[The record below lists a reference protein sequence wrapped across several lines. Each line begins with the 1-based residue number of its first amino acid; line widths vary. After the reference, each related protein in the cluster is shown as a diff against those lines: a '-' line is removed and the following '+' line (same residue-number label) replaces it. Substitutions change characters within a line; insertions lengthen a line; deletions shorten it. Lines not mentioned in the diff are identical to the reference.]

1 MKKLLAVA
9 LVVLM
14 VVSVLPMSAFAASM
28 SDALSDAGYTIVS
41 DDETTLAPGIT
52 MNEVVMYDSNG
63 DRVEMYVTT
72 SDTSVDTVK
81 FYANY
86 KDNQCATWGMQTLSE
101 QVAAI
106 EANYE
111 EPFKVVAGLNASYY
125 NTTTG
130 APTGAFV
137 MEGVDASTS
146 GDNYAFFAVLKD
158 GTVMIG
164 DKGEYSSYKG
174 QIKEAIGGYI
184 HIVKDGAIAS
194 GLDKVT
200 KYPRQTIGMTA
211 DGKVIT
217 MTADGSQAPQTV
229 GLTIYEQAQVMLEL
243 GCVEALHL
251 DGGNSA
257 TFGAIREGT
266 DKFVTVNSPS
276 GQAERAVSN
285 TLMIVSTAVAD
296 GTFDHAVI
304 SGDYDYFLPNTSYTF
319 SAIPADATNA
329 PAKDFPETVT
339 WALSDDS
346 FGTIEN
352 GKFTSNG
359 KLGAL
364 EVQMVDGDK
373 VVGAKK
379 IEVVTPESI
388 SFGADEKTVPY
399 GKTASMKVIAMYNN
413 NEACSD
419 ADNFNWSLSPETAG
433 TLNGFEFTAGT
444 DETVTQAVLTA
455 SYKYDE
461 AVEDAV
467 VAVKFGKGSE
477 VIFDFEDGDISEW
490 RGTETINEWID
501 DANASAPA
509 DKKYTILKPESY
521 GNPIEATST
530 SVFLATEEN
539 GGRVKT
545 GDYALGFKI
554 NRLNATGVGSWVYNY
569 LYYTGE
575 TQIWRDVANGKSAV
589 RVGMW
594 VNMTQNATNTGFRI
608 CRTFT
613 KDESGKLYTNYDYM
627 MSDYDGAK
635 VSYNTNY
642 GIPESGWIY
651 VYFNLTAYDVQ
662 TSAQWNSYENYA
674 MNNGKKADGNY
685 FPAFI
690 QFVNGDDTMEELVM
704 YIDDITLDYSDV
716 IDDRKAPVISD
727 TNVSETI
734 DSFVALNGQKL
745 TNNCLSFSAAVA
757 DFEASNAT
765 GLDYSTAK
773 IYIDGMDMS
782 SKATFKAAG
791 SSMTLTDVYLTN
803 GAHSIAF
810 VISDNQG
817 NETRVTKTF
826 TVAGSAENAE
836 VYLSGHNNGGDTPK
850 TGSVYYIDVKATDAS
865 QIKSIVTKIRL
876 NSANAFESDHIA
888 CADGV
893 SVTYSYDELN
903 YELTLNITND
913 GALSGDAVLA
923 SIPVRVW
930 SWDAEKTGITADA
943 QFASGSIPSI
953 DIEYQAVYGEV
964 IYKSGTYDSYI
975 AGFYSSCDVATE
987 IDNKTAW
994 HAHTESAL
1002 ADVPATCTD
1011 DGYEGRT
1018 YCEGCSSVVDWGT
1031 TLEAKGHNLIIVDGG
1046 LVCDVCGESDAK
1058 NGLAQIGDNY
1068 YYFANGSVKK
1078 GWQLVG
1084 SDWHYFDET
1093 TGAAVSGE
1101 KYMAPVT
1108 YVFEANGKLASG
1120 VWAKTLYGMRYY
1132 YGPGYYKNGWQTI
1145 DGKDYYFDDG
1155 NRIEGGWQ
1163 LVLESQQYRN
1173 WYYFDSEGVC
1183 ADKTLKPE
1191 DGLYTDRNG
1200 VAGSIDGVGLSG
1212 LRLVNGKYYYFNHH
1226 GYAQKNGTFSG
1237 RIFMDDYAAYTGLL
1251 EKDGVIYY
1259 YEDGITATCGLFSID
1274 GDYYYV
1280 YWGGVVKTSDTY
1292 YVGRTYCDLPAGTYE
1307 FGDDGKMLNGIIEKD
1322 GVQYLYAN
1330 GKLASYGLYK
1340 IENDYYFVSGDGSF
1354 VTDIRH
1360 YVARTYC
1367 DLPVGNY
1374 TFGSDGKMLDGVV
1387 EVDGTLYLYDKGTT
1401 ATCGL
1406 FEIDGK
1412 YYYSYWGGVLK
1423 TDGRYYVSRTY
1434 CDLPAGNY
1442 TFGADGAMLDGVV
1455 EVDGTLYL
1463 YDKGITATCGLFEI
1477 DGKYY
1482 YSYWGGVLQTDG
1494 RYYVTRSYCDL
1505 PVGNYTFGSDGAM
1518 LDGVVEVDGTLYL
1531 YDKGTAATCGLFE
1544 IDGKYYYSYW
1554 GGVLQTD
1561 GRYYVTR
1568 SYCDLPIGNY
1578 TFGAGGKMLD
1588 GFITKDD
1595 GIYYYENGNTPA
1607 PKMIFVE
1614 GFYYYVSWGGKLLT
1628 NGTYYVPADGIYS
1641 DISMNLTFNELGQFV
1656 K

>member
-14 VVSVLPMSAFAASM
+14 IVSVLPVSVFAASV
-28 SDALSDAGYTIVS
+28 SDAISDAGYTIVS

-63 DRVEMYVTT
+63 DRVEMYITT

-174 QIKEAIGGYI
+174 QIKEAIGGYV

-229 GLTIYEQAQVMLEL
+229 GLTYYEQAQVMLEL
-243 GCVEALHL
+243 GCVDALHL

-419 ADNFNWSLSPETAG
+419 ADNFNWSFSPETAG

-467 VAVKFGKGSE
+467 VTVKFGKGSE

-501 DANASAPA
+501 EANASAPE
-509 DKKYTILKPESY
+509 DKTYSILYPE
-521 GNPIEATST
+521 NNTNAIESTSS

-545 GDYALGFKI
+545 GDYALGIKI
-554 NRLNATGVGSWVYNY
+554 NRLNAEGVGGWIYNY

-594 VNMTQNATNTGFRI
+594 VNMTQNATNTAFRI

-613 KDESGKLYTNYDYM
+613 KDASGKLYTNYDYM
-627 MSDYDGAK
+627 MSDYDGSN
-635 VSYNTNY
+635 VSYSTNY

-651 VYFNLTAYDVQ
+651 VYFDLTAYDLQ
-662 TSAQWNSYENYA
+662 TSTQWDFYEDYA
-674 MNNGKKADGNY
+674 INNGKKPGGNY

-690 QFVNGDDTMEELVM
+690 QFINGTSADDDTMEELVM

-734 DSFVALNGQKL
+734 DTFVALNGQTL

-876 NSANAFESDHIA
+876 NSANAFESDHIV

-930 SWDAEKTGITADA
+930 SWDAEKTGISADA
-943 QFASGSIPSI
+943 QFKTELIPSI

-964 IYKSGTYDSYI
+964 TYKSGTYDSYI

-1058 NGLAQIGDNY
+1058 NGLAQIGDDY

-1145 DGKDYYFDDG
+1145 DGKDYCFE
-1155 NRIEGGWQ
+1155 NSFRIEGGWQ
-1163 LVLESQQYRN
+1163 MVNENYLDAR
-1173 WYYFDSEGVC
+1173 WYWFDENGVC
-1183 ADKTLKPE
+1183 ADKSLKPE
-1191 DGLYTDRNG
+1191 DGFYTDRNG
-1200 VAGSIDGVGLSG
+1200 FRYSKDGKGLFG
-1212 LRLVNGKYYYFNHH
+1212 LHEVDGRYYYFDYK
-1226 GYAQKNGTFSG
+1226 GYPQKNGTFAG
-1237 RIFMDDYAAYTGLL
+1237 RLFLDDYAAYTGLL
-1251 EKDGVIYY
+1251 EEGGVTYY
-1259 YEDGITATCGLFSID
+1259 YENGVTGPCGLVLVD
-1274 GDYYYV
+1274 GDYYYS
-1280 YWGGVVKTSDTY
+1280 YWGGVIKSGTHYISNS
-1292 YVGRTYCDLPAGTYE
+1292 YCDLPAGEYT
-1307 FGDDGKMLNGIIEKD
+1307 FGEDGKALNGISD
-1322 GVQYLYAN
+1322 SVLYAN
-1330 GKLASYGLYK
+1330 GKKASEGLYY
-1340 IENDYYFVSGDGSF
+1340 IDGVYYLANYNGQIRADGTYYVSTTF
-1354 VTDIRH
+1354 
-1360 YVARTYC
+1360 C
-1367 DLPVGNY
+1367 DLPAGANY
-1374 TFGSDGKMLDGVV
+1374 TFGPDGKMYDGVV
-1387 EVDGTLYLYDKGTT
+1387 DINGSLYLYDNGTTVGQGLFESDGDYYLATWGGLVRTNGRYYVSTTFCDLPAGANYTFGPDGKMYDGVVDVDGTLYLYDNGSTVSQ
-1401 ATCGL
+1401 GL
-1406 FEIDGK
+1406 FEIDGD
-1412 YYYSYWGGVLK
+1412 YYLATWGGVLK
-1423 TDGRYYVSRTY
+1423 TGETYYVTESF
-1434 CDLPAGNY
+1434 CDLSANVNY
-1442 TFGADGAMLDGVV
+1442 TFGADGAML
-1455 EVDGTLYL
+1455 
-1463 YDKGITATCGLFEI
+1463 
-1477 DGKYY
+1477 
-1482 YSYWGGVLQTDG
+1482 
-1494 RYYVTRSYCDL
+1494 
-1505 PVGNYTFGSDGAM
+1505 N
-1518 LDGVVEVDGTLYL
+1518 
-1531 YDKGTAATCGLFE
+1531 
-1544 IDGKYYYSYW
+1544 
-1554 GGVLQTD
+1554 
-1561 GRYYVTR
+1561 
-1568 SYCDLPIGNY
+1568 
-1578 TFGAGGKMLD
+1578 
-1588 GFITKDD
+1588 GFVTKDD
-1595 GIYYYENGNTPA
+1595 GIYYYVNGNTPA
-1607 PKMIFVE
+1607 PGIVFVD

-1641 DISMNLTFNELGQFV
+1641 DISMNLTFNELGQIV

>member
-14 VVSVLPMSAFAASM
+14 IVSVLPASAFAASM
-28 SDALSDAGYTIVS
+28 SDAL
-41 DDETTLAPGIT
+41 
-52 MNEVVMYDSNG
+52 
-63 DRVEMYVTT
+63 
-72 SDTSVDTVK
+72 
-81 FYANY
+81 
-86 KDNQCATWGMQTLSE
+86 
-101 QVAAI
+101 
-106 EANYE
+106 
-111 EPFKVVAGLNASYY
+111 
-125 NTTTG
+125 
-130 APTGAFV
+130 
-137 MEGVDASTS
+137 
-146 GDNYAFFAVLKD
+146 
-158 GTVMIG
+158 
-164 DKGEYSSYKG
+164 
-174 QIKEAIGGYI
+174 
-184 HIVKDGAIAS
+184 
-194 GLDKVT
+194 
-200 KYPRQTIGMTA
+200 
-211 DGKVIT
+211 
-217 MTADGSQAPQTV
+217 
-229 GLTIYEQAQVMLEL
+229 
-243 GCVEALHL
+243 HL

-257 TFGAIREGT
+257 
-266 DKFVTVNSPS
+266 
-276 GQAERAVSN
+276 
-285 TLMIVSTAVAD
+285 AD

-304 SGDYDYFLPNTSYTF
+304 SGDYDYFLPNSSYTF

-399 GKTASMKVIAMYNN
+399 GKTSSMKVIAMYNN

-467 VAVKFGKGSE
+467 VTVEFGKGSE

-490 RGTETINEWID
+490 RGSETINEWID
-501 DANASAPA
+501 EANASAPA
-509 DKKYTILKPESY
+509 DKKYSIFKPESY
-521 GNPIEATST
+521 GNNIKTTST

-545 GDYALGFKI
+545 GDYALGLKI
-554 NRLNATGVGSWVYNY
+554 NRLNVTNLGDWVYNY

-594 VNMTQNATNTGFRI
+594 VNMTQNATNTAFRI

-613 KDESGKLYTNYDYM
+613 KDASGKLYTSYDYM
-627 MSDYDGAK
+627 MSDYDG
-635 VSYNTNY
+635 VNLSYNTNY
-642 GIPESGWIY
+642 KIPESGWVY
-651 VYFNLTAYDVQ
+651 VYFDLTAYDLQ
-662 TSAQWNSYENYA
+662 TSTQWNSYENYVI
-674 MNNGKKADGNY
+674 NNGKKENGNY

-690 QFVNGDDTMEELVM
+690 QFINGNSVDDDTMEELVM

-782 SKATFKAAG
+782 SKASFKAAG

-876 NSANAFESDHIA
+876 NSANAFESDHIV

-893 SVTYSYDELN
+893 SVTYSYDELD

-930 SWDAEKTGITADA
+930 SWDAEKTGITADT
-943 QFASGSIPSI
+943 QFGSGKIPSI

-964 IYKSGTYDSYI
+964 TYKSGTYDSYI
-975 AGFYSSCDVATE
+975 VGFYSSCDVATE

-1002 ADVPATCTD
+1002 ADIPATCTD

-1031 TLEAKGHNLIIVDGG
+1031 TLEAKGHNLITVDGG

-1101 KYMAPVT
+1101 KYMDPVT

-1132 YGPGYYKNGWQTI
+1132 YGPSYYYSGWKNI
-1145 DGKDYYFDDG
+1145 DGKDYYFEEG
-1155 NRIEGGWQ
+1155 YRLEGGWQ
-1163 LVLESQQYRN
+1163 IILESLEYTN

-1191 DGLYTDRNG
+1191 DGFYTDRNG
-1200 VAGSIDGVGLSG
+1200 YAYASAGKGLSG
-1212 LRLVNGKYYYFNHH
+1212 LRLIDGKYYYFNHR
-1226 GYAQKNGTFSG
+1226 GYAQNNGVYGSCLFTE
-1237 RIFMDDYAAYTGLL
+1237 DYAAYTGLYSKNGIL
-1251 EKDGVIYY
+1251 CY
-1259 YEDGITATCGLFSID
+1259 YENGKPKIAGIIEID
-1274 GDYYYV
+1274 GDYYFAYGKNGEVATDVCYV
-1280 YWGGVVKTSDTY
+1280 WEGNGI
-1292 YVGRTYCDLPAGTYE
+1292 LPEGTYE
-1307 FGDDGKMLNGIIEKD
+1307 FGEDGKLLNGLVNKDGVLCYYDNGKASCFGLVEYDGAYYFAYGKNGEVAIGVCYVWEGNGIVPEGTYEFGADGKMLNGIIDKNGTLCYYEMGKAKMAGLVEID
-1322 GVQYLYAN
+1322 G
-1330 GKLASYGLYK
+1330 
-1340 IENDYYFVSGDGSF
+1340 DYYFAYGKNGEVAIGK
-1354 VTDIRH
+1354 T
-1360 YVARTYC
+1360 YVWETNGIALENANC
-1367 DLPVGNY
+1367 E
-1374 TFGSDGKMLDGVV
+1374 FGADGKMLNGIVDKDGVLCYYV
-1387 EVDGTLYLYDKGTT
+1387 MGRPKM
-1401 ATCGL
+1401 AGL
-1406 FEIDGK
+1406 IEIDGD
-1412 YYYSYWGGVLK
+1412 YYFANGKNGEIAIGK
-1423 TDGRYYVSRTY
+1423 TYVWETNGIALENAN
-1434 CDLPAGNY
+1434 CE
-1442 TFGADGAMLDGVV
+1442 FGADGKMLNGIVDKDGVLCYYVMGRPKMAGLV
-1455 EVDGTLYL
+1455 EIDGDYYFAYGKNGEVAIGKTYVWETNGIALENANCEFGADGKMLNGIVDKDGTLCY
-1463 YDKGITATCGLFEI
+1463 YVMGRPKMAGLVEI
-1477 DGKYY
+1477 DGDYY
-1482 YSYWGGVLQTDG
+1482 FAYGNNGEVAIGKT
-1494 RYYVTRSYCDL
+1494 YVWEANGLL
-1505 PVGNYTFGSDGAM
+1505 PEGTYIFG
-1518 LDGVVEVDGTLYL
+1518 E
-1531 YDKGTAATCGLFE
+1531 
-1544 IDGKYYYSYW
+1544 
-1554 GGVLQTD
+1554 
-1561 GRYYVTR
+1561 
-1568 SYCDLPIGNY
+1568 N
-1578 TFGAGGKMLD
+1578 GKMLD
-1588 GFITKDD
+1588 GFVVEN
-1595 GIYYYENGNTPA
+1595 GELRYYELGTYGKVGLNYIDGSYY
-1607 PKMIFVE
+1607 FVD
-1614 GFYYYVSWGGKLLT
+1614 YGGKVWVS
-1628 NGTYYVPADGIYS
+1628 GTYYVWEPNGYTVPMS
-1641 DISMNLTFNELGQFV
+1641 YTFDANGKIV
-1656 K
+1656 I